1 MIRLLK
7 YILLF
12 IVLFVVEAEIVGA
25 KDVARS
31 PEPALSP
38 KEVVQ
43 IQLNAL
49 KNEDQKDIRFG
60 ILKTW
65 QFAHPRNKSITGPFK
80 RFSEMITKTVYSVL
94 LNHLSHNIIL
104 LEKKRDQAIYQ
115 VEIISETGGL
125 FSMDWVVSIV
135 KLGKFKDCWMTSD
148 VSLPLMKGTAI

>member
-1 MIRLLK
+1 MNIIWVLK

-49 KNEDQKDIRFG
+49 KNEDQNVWRRGSENELTIESEDDSNQTFG
-60 ILKTW
+60 
-65 QFAHPRNKSITGPFK
+65 KSTF
-80 RFSEMITKTVYSVL
+80 
-94 LNHLSHNIIL
+94 
-104 LEKKRDQAIYQ
+104 
-115 VEIISETGGL
+115 
-125 FSMDWVVSIV
+125 
-135 KLGKFKDCWMTSD
+135 
-148 VSLPLMKGTAI
+148 